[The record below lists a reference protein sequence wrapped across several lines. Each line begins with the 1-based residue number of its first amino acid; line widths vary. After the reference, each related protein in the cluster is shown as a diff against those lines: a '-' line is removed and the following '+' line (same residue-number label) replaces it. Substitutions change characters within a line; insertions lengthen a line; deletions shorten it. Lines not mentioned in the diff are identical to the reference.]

1 MRKRNRVR
9 GADQMP
15 AGSADNRRARARN
28 GRSRTHWLRRWAQ
41 AGSRTAR
48 AVRMRGRDPQGPSP
62 RPLSQACRQTTS
74 TRLPQNPTRT
84 AQPGAQRWP
93 ERPVD
98 CKRCIASRRGPS
110 TLPTPLSRP
119 PADRAVSAE
128 ITVKAPGSLR
138 QLGITHDSSPGRS
151 PTFCPF
157 APVESF
163 LGSVGVAGTSI
174 G

>member
-1 MRKRNRVR
+1 MTVQPISLMRKRNRVR

-62 RPLSQACRQTTS
+62 RPLSQACRQKTS
-74 TRLPQNPTRT
+74 TRIPQNPTRT

-110 TLPTPLSRP
+110 TLPTPLCLCGRV
-119 PADRAVSAE
+119 PAEVKRSAPASPRAG
-128 ITVKAPGSLR
+128 PR
-138 QLGITHDSSPGRS
+138 QSPGHPLTEQFLRRS
-151 PTFCPF
+151 L
-157 APVESF
+157 SRRRDH
-163 LGSVGVAGTSI
+163 
-174 G
+174 